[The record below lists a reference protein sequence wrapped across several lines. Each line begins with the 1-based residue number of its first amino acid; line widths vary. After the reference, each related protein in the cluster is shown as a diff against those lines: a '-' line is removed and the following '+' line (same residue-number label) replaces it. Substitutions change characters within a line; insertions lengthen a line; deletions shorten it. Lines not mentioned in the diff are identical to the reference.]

1 MTDLVSI
8 IQRHSRKRDMRVI
21 CNTLMPL
28 ARRNTPL
35 TREEKETLIN
45 IQGVY
50 RTLVRSANKRLVDY
64 LILEVLEKK

>member
-64 LILEVLEKK
+64 LIFEVLEKK